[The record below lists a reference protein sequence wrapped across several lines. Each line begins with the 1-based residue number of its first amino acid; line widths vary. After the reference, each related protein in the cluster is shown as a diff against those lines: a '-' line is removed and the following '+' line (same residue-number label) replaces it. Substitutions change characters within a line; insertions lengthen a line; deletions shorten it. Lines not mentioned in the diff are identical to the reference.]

1 MAMVEKLLEAA
12 RKELGTKESPAN
24 SNNVKYNTW
33 YYGQAVSGKAYPW
46 CMAFIMWL
54 FNQAGAMSLLPIRTA
69 SCSILM
75 SYAKNAKLWVTGPY
89 KAGDLVLYD
98 WEGDGVADH
107 VGIVESVTASGVVA
121 IEGNTSP
128 DEKGSQSNGG
138 MVCRKTRALKY
149 IKGAVRPKYE
159 EDDDMNIDAMTDADV
174 LKLANR
180 MQNVLGK
187 QPVSPTLAAELAEA
201 KAKGITDGTNPGAFS
216 TRAQTAVMT
225 LRATKK

>member
-1 MAMVEKLLEAA
+1 MATVEKVLEAA

-33 YYGQAVSGKAYPW
+33 FYGRAVSGSAYPW
-46 CMAFIMWL
+46 CMAFIQWL
-54 FNQAGAMSLLPIRTA
+54 FAQVGKKLPYITA
-69 SCSILM
+69 SCSALLDWYRRNRPA
-75 SYAKNAKLWVTGPY
+75 SVVKTPKP
-89 KAGDLVLYD
+89 GDIIIYNF
-98 WEGDGVADH
+98 GH
-107 VGIVESVTASGVVA
+107 TGIVETVGSGTITA

-128 DEKGSQSNGG
+128 GAAGSQDNGG
-138 MVCRKTRALKY
+138 MVCRRTRKTSLVTAY
-149 IKGAVRPKYE
+149 IRPDYE
-159 EDDDMNIDAMTDADV
+159 EEDDMNIDAMTDADV

-187 QPVSPTLAAELAEA
+187 QPVSPALAAELAEA
-201 KAKGITDGTNPGAFS
+201 KAKGITDGSSPGAFS